1 MSNKNTQGLIIHSAH
16 SSGHRGHSR
25 FFFRNFGD
33 GGFGGKQDGGGRG
46 GVLQSGSGNFDR
58 INNSRF
64 EHIGN
69 DVIGAGV
76 VADVGSAV
84 FGDFFFDVVGDD
96 GPFVLAG
103 VGDNLHQRLF
113 YGSQ

>member
-1 MSNKNTQGLIIHSAH
+1 MSNKNVQGLIIHPTHA
-16 SSGHRGHSR
+16 SGHWRHSR
-25 FFFRNFGD
+25 FFFRDFGD

-46 GVLQSGSGNFDR
+46 GVLQSGSGYFDR

-69 DVIGAGV
+69 DVIGAGI

-84 FGDFFFDVVGDD
+84 FGDFFFDIVGDD
-96 GPFVLAG
+96 GSLVLAG
-103 VGDNLHQRLF
+103 VGDNLPQRLF
-113 YGSQ
+113 YRSQ